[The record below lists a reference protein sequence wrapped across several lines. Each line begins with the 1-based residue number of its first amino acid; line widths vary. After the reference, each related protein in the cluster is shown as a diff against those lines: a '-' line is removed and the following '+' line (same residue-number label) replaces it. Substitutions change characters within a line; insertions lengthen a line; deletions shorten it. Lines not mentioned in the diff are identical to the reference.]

1 MNCKNKPKV
10 IGISEC
16 RIKTGRLPLSNINM
30 DNFSHEYTPIES
42 SKERTL
48 VYIDKNLRYKLRSGL
63 IHYSKEIESTF
74 IEIIESK
81 NKNTI
86 VGCIYEHPNF
96 PVSKFANDF
105 LEPLLEKPS
114 FKKGSYS
121 NGRLR

>member
-16 RIKTGRLPLSNINM
+16 RIKTGRLPLSSINM
-30 DNFSHEYTPIES
+30 DNFSHEYTLTES
-42 SKERTL
+42 SKSSL

-74 IEIIESK
+74 IEIIEP
-81 NKNTI
+81 TI

-105 LEPLLEKPS
+105 LETLLEKLS

>member
-16 RIKTGRLPLSNINM
+16 RIKTGRLPLSSINM
-30 DNFSHEYTPIES
+30 DNFSHEYTLTEPSKS
-42 SKERTL
+42 SL

-86 VGCIYEHPNF
+86 VGYIYEHPNS

-105 LEPLLEKPS
+105 LEPLLEKLS

-121 NGRLR
+121 NGRLQ